1 MQLCNNATMQQ
12 STDATMHKRICCKKP
27 MNALPTHYASLQQY
41 NRASTQCTFG
51 TLCTLAPKRNKRWLF
66 LRLYIKIIK
75 NNPCT
80 FGAFCTVATMQLC
93 NNAVMRQ
100 CANEH
105 EQKTSRYALL
115 VQYAPLQQCKYA
127 IMQLCTKNR
136 MQTTNECTS
145 DTICILATMQPCF
158 DGMHFRCIMHP
169 CTKTQQKVYFFGF
182 IDKNYENDRVAE
194 LRK

>member
-1 MQLCNNATMQQ
+1 MQQCTVATMQRCSNATMHKEYEQKTNECTFGALCTVATMQLCNNATMQQ

-41 NRASTQCTFG
+41 NRASTECTFG
-51 TLCTLAPKRNKRWLF
+51 ALCTLAPKRNKRLLF

-105 EQKTSRYALL
+105 EQKTSR
-115 VQYAPLQQCKYA
+115 CTFGA
-127 IMQLCTKNR
+127 ICT
-136 MQTTNECTS
+136 
-145 DTICILATMQPCF
+145 LATMQVCNNAT
-158 DGMHFRCIMHP
+158 MH
-169 CTKTQQKVYFFGF
+169 KEQDANNQ
-182 IDKNYENDRVAE
+182 
-194 LRK
+194 